1 MVVARDQ
8 ENLVDAAAP
17 QFVGNVV
24 GFVERR
30 NRIAWKRLEIGFGK
44 AVGLRVRNR
53 FIRLIREQVGIAADQ
68 SIRSVSFPNQFA
80 RGQDPLAEIVS
91 GKRDDGVRPLRQFV
105 TNKKTTKAS
114 QNLRA
119 KYEADQDDAA

>member
-1 MVVARDQ
+1 
-8 ENLVDAAAP
+8 
-17 QFVGNVV
+17 
-24 GFVERR
+24 
-30 NRIAWKRLEIGFGK
+30 
-44 AVGLRVRNR
+44 VGLRVRNR